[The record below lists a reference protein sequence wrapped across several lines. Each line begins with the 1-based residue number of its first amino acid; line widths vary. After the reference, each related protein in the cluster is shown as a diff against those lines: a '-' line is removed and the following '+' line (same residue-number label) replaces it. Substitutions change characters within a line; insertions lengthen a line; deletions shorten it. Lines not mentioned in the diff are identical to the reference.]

1 MSETT
6 GGIENMHFRLW
17 LITALFVAPA
27 GFAQENLRPDVP
39 VAIVG
44 GKLLDGYEA
53 PPIHHSVVVFEDG
66 RITAVGQKHNT
77 AIPDNAIVIDAG
89 GRTVMPGLIDAHMH
103 IDLIGHGSY
112 EDYYELIG
120 DMDNLGRFMQV
131 AAKQMMRAG
140 VTSGLDLGAPL
151 QAFDFRERVRRG
163 EIPGPRLTLSGPWIT
178 RLDYDTVP
186 DEYEIVI
193 DSPRDAARKTRELID
208 HGVDVI
214 KVWVGLTEED
224 YRAVVEEAHKAGIKV
239 HAHLYDPAAI
249 RMAIDAGVDVFQ
261 HVGSARNPPY
271 DDALL
276 SEIAHRNIPIVQT
289 IAHRIWVYPAT
300 NAFPEKLYAPVYRDD
315 MPADIYESFIASF
328 DNYHRLSYYHD
339 IGQETRNSKVAAR
352 QFIEAGAY
360 MGVGTDAASPLN
372 MHDEAMWR
380 EMSALVDSGMT
391 PIQVISAATKTN
403 AEILGQFD
411 ELGTI
416 EPGKLADIIIVNG
429 DPLRNIETLDYVDIV
444 IKDGVVWYSERAAFG
459 AVTEIGHGF

>member
-1 MSETT
+1 MRIWICLVTT
-6 GGIENMHFRLW
+6 LVVVPVLH
-17 LITALFVAPA
+17 
-27 GFAQENLRPDVP
+27 AQEILRPDVP

-66 RITAVGQKHNT
+66 VITQVGQKHNT
-77 AIPDNAIVIDAG
+77 EIPGNAVIIDAG

-112 EDYYELIG
+112 VDYYELIG
-120 DMDNLGRFMQV
+120 DMDNLDRFMQI

-140 VTSGLDLGAPL
+140 VTSGIDLGAPF

-178 RLDYDTVP
+178 RVDYDTIP
-186 DEYEIVI
+186 DAYEIVI
-193 DSPRDAARKTRELID
+193 DSPRDAAQKTRELID
-208 HGVDVI
+208 RGVDVI
-214 KVWVGLTEED
+214 KVWVGLTEDD

-239 HAHLYDPAAI
+239 HAHLYDPGAI

-261 HVGSARNPPY
+261 HVGSARNPRY
-271 DDALL
+271 EDALV
-276 SEIAHRNIPIVQT
+276 SEIAHKGIPIVQT
-289 IAHRIWVYPAT
+289 IAHRIWVWPAT
-300 NAFPEKLYAPVYRDD
+300 NAFPEKLYDPVYKDD
-315 MPADIYESFIASF
+315 MPPDIYASF
-328 DNYHRLSYYHD
+328 LASFENYHRLSYYHA
-339 IGQETRNSKVAAR
+339 IGLESRNATLSAS

-403 AEILGQFD
+403 AEILGKLD

-429 DPLRNIETLDYVDIV
+429 DPLRNVEVLDYVDIV
-444 IKDGVVWYSERAAFG
+444 IKDGGVWYSERAAFG
-459 AVTEIGHGF
+459 PVTEIGHAF

>member
-1 MSETT
+1 MRTCSLVLAILVT
-6 GGIENMHFRLW
+6 
-17 LITALFVAPA
+17 VPA
-27 GFAQENLRPDVP
+27 AYAQENLRPDVP

-44 GKLLDGYEA
+44 GMLLDGYEA
-53 PPIHHSVVVFEDG
+53 EPIHHSVVVFEDG

-77 AIPDNAIVIDAG
+77 EIPDDAVIIDAG

-112 EDYYELIG
+112 ERYYE
-120 DMDNLGRFMQV
+120 FMSGMERIDEFMPI
-131 AAKQMMRAG
+131 AAKQMMRG
-140 VTSGLDLGAPL
+140 GITSGIDLGAPF
-151 QAFDFRERVRRG
+151 QAFEFRERIRRG

-193 DSPRDAARKTRELID
+193 DSPRQAAARTRELID
-208 HGVDVI
+208 RGVDVI

-224 YRAVVEEAHKAGIKV
+224 YRAVVEEAHKSGVKV
-239 HAHLYDPAAI
+239 HAHLYDPDAI

-276 SEIAHRNIPIVQT
+276 SEIAHKNIPIVQT

-300 NAFPEKLYAPVYRDD
+300 VAFPERLYDPVYRDD
-315 MPADIYESFIASF
+315 MPPDIYEEFIASF
-328 DNYHRLSYYHD
+328 ENYHRLPYYQD
-339 IGQETRNSKVAAR
+339 IGQETRNAR
-352 QFIEAGAY
+352 QSASQFIKAGAY

-391 PIQVISAATKTN
+391 TIQVISAATKTN

-416 EPGKLADIIIVNG
+416 EPGKLADIIIVDGN
-429 DPLRNIETLDYVDIV
+429 PLRNIEVLDYVDVV
-444 IKDGVVWYSERAAFG
+444 IKDGGVWYSERAAYG
-459 AVTEIGHGF
+459 SVTEIGHAF

>member
-1 MSETT
+1 MRVPV
-6 GGIENMHFRLW
+6 I
-17 LITALFVAPA
+17 LILIVAAPL
-27 GFAQENLRPDVP
+27 FAQENLRPGVP

-53 PPIHHSVVVFEDG
+53 EPIHHSVVVFENG
-66 RITAVGQKHNT
+66 RITQVGQRHDT
-77 AIPDNAIVIDAG
+77 TIPDNAVVIDAS

-120 DMDNLGRFMQV
+120 DMDNLGRFMQI

-140 VTSGLDLGAPL
+140 VTTGIDLGAPF
-151 QAFDFRERVRRG
+151 QAFEFRERVRRG
-163 EIPGPRLTLSGPWIT
+163 EIPGPRLLLSGPWIT

-193 DSPRDAARKTRELID
+193 DSPRDAAQKTRELID
-208 HGVDVI
+208 RGVDVI

-224 YRAVVEEAHKAGIKV
+224 YRAVVEEAHKSGVKV

-271 DDALL
+271 DQALV
-276 SEIAHRNIPIVQT
+276 SEIAHRNIPVVQT

-300 NAFPEKLYAPVYRDD
+300 VAFPEKLHDPVYRDD
-315 MPADIYESFIASF
+315 MPADIYASFIASF
-328 DNYHRLSYYHD
+328 DNYHRLSYYQD
-339 IGQETRNSKVAAR
+339 IGPETRNAR
-352 QFIEAGAY
+352 QSAKQFIEAGAY

-372 MHDEAMWR
+372 MHDEAIWR

-391 PIQVISAATKTN
+391 EIQVISAATKTN
-403 AEILGQFD
+403 AEILGLFD

-416 EPGKLADIIIVNG
+416 EPGKLADIIIVDG
-429 DPLRNIETLDYVDIV
+429 DPLRNIEVLDYVDVV
-444 IKDGVVWYSERAAFG
+444 IKDGGIWYSERAAFG
-459 AVTEIGHGF
+459 PVTEIGHAF